1 MYYTLITGASKG
13 MGLEMARE
21 CCSLGRNV
29 LLIALQHEG
38 LDIVANEL
46 SQKFGVLVDYFEV
59 DLTEKKSAKKI
70 HSWVIE
76 KKYKV
81 NFLINN
87 AGMGGV
93 GAFEEYSIEYI
104 NHMLDLNIIATTN
117 LTHYFIPELKKNAPS
132 HLLNNASMMANFP
145 CPYKSIYA
153 ASKVYVKNFT
163 SALRVELKPYNISV
177 SVLQPGATP
186 TNQIVINQ
194 IKKGGFFAR
203 ISVTNVELVAKKA
216 IRKTLRG
223 KSIIVPGWKNR
234 ISIKALKVLPPFVKK
249 QLILN
254 STKSMLND

>member
-1 MYYTLITGASKG
+1 MYYTLLTGASRG
-13 MGLEMARE
+13 MGLEMAKE

-29 LLIALQHEG
+29 LLVALQNEG
-38 LDIVANEL
+38 LDIQANEL
-46 SQKFGVLVDYFEV
+46 SKKYGVSVDYFEV
-59 DLTEKKSAKKI
+59 DLTEKTSAEKI
-70 HSWVIE
+70 YTWVIE
-76 KKYKV
+76 KQYKV

-93 GAFEEYSIEYI
+93 GAFEEYSFEYV
-104 NHMLDLNIIATTN
+104 NQMLELNIIATTN

-132 HLLNNASMMANFP
+132 HLLNNASMIANFP

-163 SALRVELKPYNISV
+163 SALRVELDPYNISV

-186 TNQIVINQ
+186 TNKIVINQ
-194 IKKGGFFAR
+194 INNGGFLAR

-216 IRKTLRG
+216 IRKTLSG

-234 ISIKALKVLPPFVKK
+234 ISLSALRVLPPFILKRM
-249 QLILN
+249 ILN
-254 STKSMLND
+254 STKSLRNE